1 MCEGA
6 GRNSKRESTCTFQP
20 TEVVFQVPLYLN
32 FFSMNQIL
40 SFGLAEDCEK
50 SLRPQHK
57 TKGNQKTNGNSAK
70 FFSHTLHFFLG
81 KHFLSGLYLCIF
93 TMAQTVTFSSDSF
106 STGDS
111 QGPYRNQTARQHKS
125 QLNELQVLL
134 KVRELLLQNHKRQN
148 DCSSFKEDPHSPLL
162 LLYLF

>member
-1 MCEGA
+1 MK
-6 GRNSKRESTCTFQP
+6 NTK
-20 TEVVFQVPLYLN
+20 
-32 FFSMNQIL
+32 
-40 SFGLAEDCEK
+40 K
-50 SLRPQHK
+50 SLRSQHK

-81 KHFLSGLYLCIF
+81 KHCFSGLYLCIF
-93 TMAQTVTFSSDSF
+93 TRAQTVTLFSYSF

-111 QGPYRNQTARQHKS
+111 KGPYRNQKARQHKS

-134 KVRELLLQNHKRQN
+134 KVRELLLQNRKRQN

-162 LLYLF
+162 LLCLF